1 MLKNGCAVNNKIAVA
16 DYKPYK
22 IPFLI
27 GILLLILMIIGT
39 SMLIFNYYHYKLK
52 LNTDLVEAIES
63 NTTSV
68 TEAITVELK
77 TLAEQI
83 TQFYTLNKSLPR
95 TEFINNAI
103 KFLKG
108 PTLIKEIDYIST
120 QSAFALIKTTNDTI
134 DQKKSV
140 SVPQS
145 AQDNKWTE
153 PFFSENL
160 NTKAIAYQ
168 LVTSTNERI
177 LFLLPLSAVQ
187 QHLISLNPLV
197 TSLNFLIHE
206 DGTIIVHPS
215 TPHIGYRGERSIF
228 DILFVLP
235 GDARYQ
241 DIQKII
247 RNPQGGVINFP
258 NEVSGQETWVV
269 VSPLGLDSLK
279 IAGICYPI
287 GVSERHSTTLRH
299 KIFQIT
305 MGCLLIACLASI
317 LLASWFFTIVAW
329 WLAAIAIAFFCTLQ
343 LFFLWNQE
351 IKHGLERHS
360 DYTVIADQNQL
371 NVLIGSLQE
380 KYSMSP
386 LFKHVNFVPT
396 GVFLEKIIF
405 SRESN
410 DVLPSVLVSG
420 YIWQRYAKSL
430 TIKPAFIMPDAFS
443 LQTDLLQSS
452 SRGHEDYYLWQ
463 FSCKLYAIDT
473 FLTYPFDHR
482 HINLRI
488 LHPVFNENTI
498 LIPDLDAYT
507 QNDPKT
513 LPGISALV
521 SISSW
526 FFQSSFFNYRKNH
539 YNATLD
545 SSNTAFMS
553 LPQFNFSFICQ
564 RTLIGEFITYL
575 ILLILTIIFLFIL
588 LLTFSKEENLMGF
601 TNLDVLIA
609 LSGLLF
615 VLILSQV
622 SLRQALGVIG
632 ISYIES
638 FYFICYFFLTAIAI
652 NSTLFV
658 MGRGGQF
665 IQYKNNLVP
674 KLIYW
679 PLFFLLAVLATY
691 FSFY

>member
-1 MLKNGCAVNNKIAVA
+1 MNNKIAVA
-16 DYKPYK
+16 DYKSYK
-22 IPFLI
+22 FPFII
-27 GILLLILMIIGT
+27 GILLLILTIIGT
-39 SMLIFNYYHYKLK
+39 SVLIFNYYHYKLK
-52 LNTDLVEAIES
+52 LNADLVEAIES

-68 TEAITVELK
+68 TDAITLELK
-77 TLAEQI
+77 SLAEHI

-95 TEFINNAI
+95 NEFTNNAI

-108 PTLIKEIDYIST
+108 PTLIKEIDLITTEST
-120 QSAFALIKTTNDTI
+120 FAFIKTNNDAV
-134 DQKKSV
+134 DQKKAATL
-140 SVPQS
+140 PQS
-145 AQDNKWTE
+145 AQANEWTE
-153 PFFSENL
+153 PFYSENL
-160 NTKAIAYQ
+160 NTKVIAYQ
-168 LVTSTNERI
+168 LVTSSNERI

-228 DILFVLP
+228 DILFILP
-235 GDARYQ
+235 GDARYK

-247 RNPQGGVINFP
+247 KNPEGGVINFP

-287 GVSERHSTTLRH
+287 GVAERHSTMLRH
-299 KIFQIT
+299 KIFQIS

-317 LLASWFFTIVAW
+317 LLAGWFSTILAW
-329 WLAAIAIAFFCTLQ
+329 WLAAMSIAFFCTLQ

-351 IKHGLERHS
+351 IKHGLERHT

-386 LFKHVNFVPT
+386 LFKHVNFIPT

-420 YIWQRYAKSL
+420 YVWQRYAKSL

-545 SSNTAFMS
+545 SANTAFMS

-575 ILLILTIIFLFIL
+575 ILLVLTIIFLFIL

-652 NSTLFV
+652 DSTLFV

-665 IQYKNNLVP
+665 IQYNNNLIP